1 MFQQQTESV
10 HSHAEIS
17 QGISRV
23 LYFSIFSDLRW
34 TFPVKAA
41 TNLRFRDIFNC
52 SSANP
57 LPVPGLDAT
66 NSTSTGIHSISEK
79 QQSLQMSSLYLQ
91 NFQMGSDQP
100 RENCSPWGESV
111 LPLLWQLLQQE
122 VQPPQPFETRQRV
135 S

>member
-1 MFQQQTESV
+1 MRRYHKVFHEF
-10 HSHAEIS
+10 
-17 QGISRV
+17 
-23 LYFSIFSDLRW
+23 FSIFFISTLD
-34 TFPVKAA
+34 FSCKSSKK
-41 TNLRFRDIFNC
+41 FDISNC

-66 NSTSTGIHSISEK
+66 NSTSTGIYSISEK
-79 QQSLQMSSLYLQ
+79 QQSLQMSSLYLL
-91 NFQMGSDQP
+91 NFFCFQMGSDQP

-122 VQPPQPFETRQRV
+122 IQPPQPFETRQRV